1 MAMTPWLSVI
11 IPVHM
16 GAQFL
21 PMTLASA
28 AAEDPTGVEF
38 RIYNSGDD
46 NGAARRAAAPF
57 FCRMN
62 IIWEDVPDLLPW
74 TSKTNKGVHDA
85 GAPHVVMLHQDDL
98 WLPGHLDA
106 VRTALQSWPDAV
118 MSIGASRFVAAEGRL
133 LGHWRLPFAAGLHEG
148 AALRDILLVQNN
160 IAIPSPV
167 IRREAWLAIG
177 GMEEALWF
185 TADWDLYLK
194 IMKLGRVGVRN
205 AVTTGFR
212 IHGGSLTIKGSRDP
226 AAFLGQFRV
235 VLNNHAD
242 AFEQL
247 SLANKNKVCASIA
260 VNCALAAASCG
271 DFSGLLPALIKVVK
285 LGPVG
290 AASYLHKSRI
300 LDRLRPR
307 LDLARRLMKA

>member
-1 MAMTPWLSVI
+1 MTPWLSVI
-11 IPVHM
+11 MPVHM
-16 GAQFL
+16 GEQFL

-28 AAEDPTGVEF
+28 AAEDPAGVEF
-38 RIYNSGDD
+38 RIYNSGED

-57 FCRMN
+57 FGRMN

-85 GAPHVVMLHQDDL
+85 RTPHVVMLHQDDL

-118 MSIGASRFVAAEGRL
+118 MSIGASRFVAADGRL
-133 LGHWRLPFAAGLHEG
+133 LGYWRLPFDAGLHEIG
-148 AALRDILLVQNN
+148 SLWDTLLVQNN

-167 IRREAWLAIG
+167 IRRDAWLKIG
-177 GMEEALWF
+177 GLEERLWY

-194 IMKLGRVGVRN
+194 IMALGQVGVRD

-212 IHGGSLTIKGSRDP
+212 IHGGSLTMRGSRDP
-226 AAFLGQFRV
+226 VAFLGQFET

-242 AFEQL
+242 AVEQL
-247 SLANKNKVCASIA
+247 SSTNKKKVHASIA

-271 DFSGLLPALIKVVK
+271 DFSRLMPALIEVAK
-285 LGPVG
+285 LGPIG

-300 LDRLRPR
+300 FDRLRPR
-307 LDLARRLMKA
+307 LGLDRRLMKA

>member
-1 MAMTPWLSVI
+1 MTPWLSVI

-28 AAEDPTGVEF
+28 AAENPVGVEF

-57 FCRMN
+57 FGRMN
-62 IIWEDVPDLLPW
+62 IIWEDVPDILPW

-85 GAPHVVMLHQDDL
+85 DAPHVVMLHQDDL

-106 VRTALQSWPDAV
+106 VRKALQSWPDAV
-118 MSIGASRFVAAEGRL
+118 MSIGASRFIAAGGRP
-133 LGHWRLPFAAGLHEG
+133 LGRWRVPFAAGLHDG
-148 AALRDILLVQNN
+148 AALRDTLLVQNT

-167 IRREAWLAIG
+167 IRREAWLAVG
-177 GMEEALWF
+177 GMEEALWY

-194 IMKLGRVGVRN
+194 IMALGKVGVRD

-226 AAFLGQFRV
+226 AAFVSQFGA
-235 VLNNHAD
+235 VLNNHTEAV
-242 AFEQL
+242 ERL
-247 SLANKNKVCASIA
+247 SPANKKKVRASIA

-271 DFSGLLPALIKVVK
+271 DFSRLLPALIEVAK
-285 LGPVG
+285 LGPIG
-290 AASYLHKSRI
+290 AASYAHKSRI
-300 LDRLRPR
+300 FDRMRPR
-307 LDLARRLMKA
+307 VDLGRRLMKA